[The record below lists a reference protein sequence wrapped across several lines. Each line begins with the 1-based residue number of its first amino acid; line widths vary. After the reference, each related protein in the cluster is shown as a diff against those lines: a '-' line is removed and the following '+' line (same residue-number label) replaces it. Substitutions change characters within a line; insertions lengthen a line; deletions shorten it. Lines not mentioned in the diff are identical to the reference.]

1 MNKSALYQTVSVSSG
16 FFVYS
21 LGFIQ
26 MDILTPIECFYF
38 GTIFILLAVLR
49 NRLDNSSKSKNRI
62 TKDVFSSLN
71 IPALKETLKY
81 WGDSW
86 DNVKKI
92 TLYPAPPNLPVI
104 GGETIKYILHW
115 KCSKIHPMLE
125 HVLLE
130 GKWGCNKMLIDD
142 DQYKKIYK
150 EIPRGEY
157 RNEWHCVTKMPQ
169 NIDKRYSV
177 LLYPIK

>member
-1 MNKSALYQTVSVSSG
+1 MSKSSLYQTIAVSGG

-21 LGFIQ
+21 LGFVQ
-26 MDILTPIECFYF
+26 MNILTPVECFGF
-38 GTIFILLAVLR
+38 GTIFLLLAVLR
-49 NRLDNSSKSKNRI
+49 YRLDRFVKSKNKI
-62 TKDVFSSLN
+62 VKDIFFNLN

-92 TLYPAPPNLPVI
+92 TLYPAPLDFPSIEGVR
-104 GGETIKYILHW
+104 IKYILHW
-115 KCSKIHPMLE
+115 KCSKIYPMLE

-130 GKWGCNKMLIDD
+130 GNWGCNEMLITD
-142 DQYKKIYK
+142 DQYKNIYK
-150 EIPRGEY
+150 KIPCGKY
-157 RNEWHCVTKMPQ
+157 RNELHCVIKMPK

-177 LLYPIK
+177 LLYPMK